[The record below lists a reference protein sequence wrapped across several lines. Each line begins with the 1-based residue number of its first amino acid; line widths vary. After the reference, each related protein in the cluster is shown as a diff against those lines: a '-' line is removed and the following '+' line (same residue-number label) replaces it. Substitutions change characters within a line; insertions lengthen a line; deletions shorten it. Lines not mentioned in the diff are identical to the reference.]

1 MSQSFTPILN
11 PVAAVVTGR
20 PVSTLVDISAAIT
33 TGGVAQT
40 IALQNLERRGF
51 WLQNLSAGDLFIS
64 TVGTASAGRPSLRI
78 PPGALYEAPSH
89 GVPTGPISVF
99 GATTNQSFSAREW

>member
-11 PVAAVVTGR
+11 PVAAIVTGR

-33 TGGVAQT
+33 TGGVAQV

-51 WLQNLSAGDLFIS
+51 WIQNLSSGDIFVSSI
-64 TVGTASAGRPSLRI
+64 GTASAGRPSIRV
-78 PPGALYEAPSH
+78 PPGALYEAPTH
-89 GVPTGPISVF
+89 GAPTGPISVF
-99 GATTNQSFSAREW
+99 GATTGQSFSAREW